1 MNYKNFTQSSV
12 LFLILLLC
20 CLNSFAQDNKLGV
33 YVIKTE
39 TGYLLVQN
47 REKFS
52 YTLEFKG
59 EQIRPLDSDHPSFI
73 IDGKVIQVLN
83 VLNENYWKPKE
94 VLKTEPTTEQYLE
107 AHKIWESDYLSDAFK
122 AKLSVTSEFLEIGQ
136 KRKAM
141 FWSFAMPKEVGA
153 PVSHQ
158 LFLTTLI
165 GKDVVG
171 INSSPETAENQKP
184 YRNYMIETMNT
195 LKTSEKPFNIKE
207 LSTFLKRGE
216 TAE

>member
-1 MNYKNFTQSSV
+1 MNYKKFTQSSV
-12 LFLILLLC
+12 VFLSFLLC
-20 CLNSFAQDNKLGV
+20 CLNGFAQDNKLGV
-33 YVIKTE
+33 FVIKTE

-47 REKFS
+47 REKIS

-59 EQIRPLDSDHPSFI
+59 EEIKPLDSDHPSFI
-73 IDGKVIQVLN
+73 IDGKMIQVLN

-94 VLKTEPTTEQYLE
+94 ALKTEPTTEQYLE
-107 AHKIWESDYLSDAFK
+107 AHKMWESDYLSDAWK
-122 AKLSVTSEFLEIGQ
+122 TKLSVTAEFLEIGQ

-141 FWSFAMPKEVGA
+141 FWSFAMPKDIGA
-153 PVSHQ
+153 PFSHQ

-171 INSSPETAENQKP
+171 INSSPDMAENQKS
-184 YRNYMIETMNT
+184 YRTYMVETMNT

-207 LSTFLKRGE
+207 LSTYLKKGE
-216 TAE
+216 TSD